1 MRFPRAVSLLLL
13 PSARFPLLDLHFLFK
28 RLPPASRSCF
38 ASYHRCI
45 LGISNFR
52 VFCCVQ
58 FPIRARP
65 LDAASLEL
73 PLSIFFRDVMTR
85 YIVQQFDYNRFLRG
99 RFTNEYLIEMFV
111 SSYNVPDDEGAA
123 MATSAAALVSE
134 AELVPSFQSLLG
146 E

>member
-1 MRFPRAVSLLLL
+1 
-13 PSARFPLLDLHFLFK
+13 
-28 RLPPASRSCF
+28 
-38 ASYHRCI
+38 
-45 LGISNFR
+45 
-52 VFCCVQ
+52 
-58 FPIRARP
+58 
-65 LDAASLEL
+65 
-73 PLSIFFRDVMTR
+73 MTR